1 VIICPRCSKENQD
14 HYKFCLGC
22 GSELPRDAVQARKD
36 FSTQTP
42 PGGIPQVS
50 SEEVQQAA
58 AEQAGPG
65 AAPPSV
71 EKPLELA
78 RTAVQGGSSPAPE
91 PATAPPPAKPAPAA
105 KPQPGQPAA
114 ATIACPSCGNPVP
127 PSFKFCGTCGY
138 ALRAASAQ
146 QAPAAAPAQA
156 AAPAPVAA
164 APKGQLILINPDGSP
179 GEAFPLA
186 DGATPVGR
194 NAKGPFASD
203 LYLSPVHATF
213 EFKGG
218 KLFVSDE
225 NSLNG
230 IYVKLDKN
238 TPVPLQDGSV
248 FRIGQEI
255 LRFEAIPEPEKLDGV
270 ERMGSP
276 NPGFLGRICTVT
288 GRESIGEAFAV
299 PPDGMYMGRERGD
312 VTFPED
318 GYVSGL
324 HCRIHKEQGK
334 VVLTDV
340 GSSNGTFLR
349 LREKRELPNGELL
362 LMGQQLFCVKY

>member
-22 GSELPRDAVQARKD
+22 GSELPRDAVQARKS
-36 FSTQTP
+36 FAPHTP
-42 PGGIPQVS
+42 PGGIPAVAP
-50 SEEVQQAA
+50 EDIRQAA
-58 AEQAGPG
+58 AGPSG
-65 AAPPSV
+65 SDAAPLSA

-78 RTAVQGGSSPAPE
+78 RTQVQGSSSPA
-91 PATAPPPAKPAPAA
+91 AAPAPA
-105 KPQPGQPAA
+105 PQAEPAA
-114 ATIACPSCGNPVP
+114 ASKAQPSEAAAGTIACPSCGNPVP

-138 ALRAASAQ
+138 ALRAAAQ
-146 QAPAAAPAQA
+146 QGKAAAPE
-156 AAPAPVAA
+156 AAPAPAPAEAA
-164 APKGQLILINPDGSP
+164 KGQLILINPDGSP
-179 GEAFPLA
+179 GESFPLG
-186 DGATPVGR
+186 DGATAVGR
-194 NAKGPFASD
+194 SSGSPFTSD
-203 LYLSPVHATF
+203 LYMSPVHATF
-213 EFKGG
+213 EFKGK
-218 KLFVSDE
+218 KLFVADE
-225 NSLNG
+225 SSLNG
-230 IYVKLDKN
+230 VYIKLDKN
-238 TPVPLQDGSV
+238 SPVPLHDGSI

-255 LRFEAIPEPEKLDGV
+255 LRFEAIREPEKVDGV

-276 NPGFLGRICTVT
+276 NPGFLGRICTVI

-299 PPDGMYMGRERGD
+299 PPDGMYMGRERGE

-324 HCRIHKEQGK
+324 HCRIHKEKGQ

-349 LREKRELPNGELL
+349 LQEKRELPSGELL

>member
-1 VIICPRCSKENQD
+1 MITCPRCSKENQD

-22 GSELPRDAVQARKD
+22 GSELPRDAVQAKKE
-36 FSTQTP
+36 FSTQPP
-42 PGGIPQVS
+42 PGG
-50 SEEVQQAA
+50 EEPLAPEHVKQAA
-58 AEQAGPG
+58 ATQAGVE
-65 AAPPSV
+65 AAPASR

-78 RTAVQGGSSPAPE
+78 RTHLQDDSAPPTEPAPE
-91 PATAPPPAKPAPAA
+91 PAPAA
-105 KPQPGQPAA
+105 KPVAAEEAA

-138 ALRAASAQ
+138 ALRAAPAP
-146 QAPAAAPAQA
+146 QAPAAAPAPQPT
-156 AAPAPVAA
+156 AAPSVAT
-164 APKGQLILINPDGSP
+164 KGQLILINPDGSP
-179 GEAFPLA
+179 GESFPLA
-186 DGATPVGR
+186 DGATQVGR
-194 NAKGPFASD
+194 NVGGAFASD
-203 LYLSPVHATF
+203 LYLSPIHATF
-213 EFKGG
+213 TFEGD

-225 NSLNG
+225 GSLNG
-230 IYVKLDKN
+230 INLKLDRN
-238 TPVPLQDGSV
+238 HPVALEDGSV

-255 LRFEAIPEPEKLDGV
+255 LRFEKIRQPEKVDGV

-288 GRESIGEAFAV
+288 GRASIGEAFTI
-299 PPDGMYMGRERGD
+299 PPDGMYIGRERGD

-324 HCRIHKEQGK
+324 HCRIHQDGGQ

-349 LREKRELPNGELL
+349 LREKRELSNGEFV

>member
-22 GSELPRDAVQARKD
+22 GSELPRDAVQAKKD
-36 FSTQTP
+36 FSAQTP
-42 PGGIPQVS
+42 SGGVPAVLSQDL
-50 SEEVQQAA
+50 QRAAGKQAA
-58 AEQAGPG
+58 APAR
-65 AAPPSV
+65 PPSS
-71 EKPLELA
+71 ERPLELA
-78 RTAVQGGSSPAPE
+78 RTQVQGASAPPPGPE
-91 PATAPPPAKPAPAA
+91 PAPARAAP
-105 KPQPGQPAA
+105 

-138 ALRAASAQ
+138 ALRAAPAP
-146 QAPAAAPAQA
+146 QAPAAAPAPQPT
-156 AAPAPVAA
+156 AAPSVAT
-164 APKGQLILINPDGSP
+164 KGQLILINPDGSP
-179 GEAFPLA
+179 GESFPLA
-186 DGATPVGR
+186 DGATQVGR
-194 NAKGPFASD
+194 NVGGAFASD
-203 LYLSPVHATF
+203 LYLSPIHATF
-213 EFKGG
+213 TFEGD

-225 NSLNG
+225 GSLNG
-230 IYVKLDKN
+230 INLKLDRN
-238 TPVPLQDGSV
+238 HPVALEDGSV

-255 LRFEAIPEPEKLDGV
+255 LRFEKIRQPEKVDGV

-288 GRESIGEAFAV
+288 GRASIGEAFTI
-299 PPDGMYMGRERGD
+299 PPDGMYIGRERGD

-324 HCRIHKEQGK
+324 HCRIHQDGGQ

-349 LREKRELPNGELL
+349 LREKRELSNGEFV